1 MFGNEQ
7 IIKLLHF
14 LSYSK
19 RAKNFTLPKNIIT
32 DFSLPR
38 VLCDLHCVINK
49 SLNVTPYLHY
59 TRLRRITASQPP
71 ELIRCALGRFW
82 SGSLRCITKDRHLG
96 CIRNRPPI
104 PSNSALFEGTAIL
117 RSFLNTKFAKFGLS
131 VLMIS
136 NTTAF
141 SFFSKHK
148 TTLFSFSFKKYK
160 TLICDLGNM
169 CIYSPT
175 LIIFTVCSVAQVT
188 LEM

>member
-38 VLCDLHCVINK
+38 LLCDLHCVINQ
-49 SLNVTPYLHY
+49 SLNVTPYLYY
-59 TRLRRITASQPP
+59 THLRRITAPQPP

-96 CIRNRPPI
+96 CIRNRPLYPQTVHYLKGQ
-104 PSNSALFEGTAIL
+104 PFYGRFSKVRKVRTFSPLQL
-117 RSFLNTKFAKFGLS
+117 KPQK
-131 VLMIS
+131 MIS

-141 SFFSKHK
+141 SFSSKHK
-148 TTLFSFSFKKYK
+148 TTLFSFSFKKK
-160 TLICDLGNM
+160 
-169 CIYSPT
+169 
-175 LIIFTVCSVAQVT
+175 
-188 LEM
+188 